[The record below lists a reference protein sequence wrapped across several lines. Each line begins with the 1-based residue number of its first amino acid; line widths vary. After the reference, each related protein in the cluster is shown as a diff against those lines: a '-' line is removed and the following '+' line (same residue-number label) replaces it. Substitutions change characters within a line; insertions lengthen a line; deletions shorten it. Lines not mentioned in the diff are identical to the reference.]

1 MDNKLYQIGELSR
14 KAKLPISTLNH
25 YLNLKLIKPEK
36 VTNSGYRLFSDETLE
51 TILKIEKLKNEYL
64 PLTVIK
70 KELKKGGQLL
80 VKEPSVQY
88 GQLTLPTFEPEYLP
102 ITFQFPSTRYQGS
115 KLKLVEWIWQNCK
128 HLNFNSVLDAFGGT
142 TCVSYLFKTRGKQV
156 FYNDYLRSNYYIGLA
171 LIENSKETLTQE
183 DVEKILRRHPKMRYP
198 TFIQDTFRGV
208 YFTDEENEWLDMI
221 VTNIDKLIKN
231 IYKKAIAYFA
241 LFQSCI
247 IKRPYNLFHRKNLY
261 IRMAKVKRSFG
272 NKITWDTPFPVH
284 FVRFVE
290 QANESIFDNG
300 QENKAFCS
308 DIFNVNGE
316 YDLVYIDTPYISF
329 KGVGVDY
336 LEFYHFLEG
345 LVKYNEWGT
354 LIDWESKHLRIKHEK
369 SIWNDKYEIYQAFDR
384 LFKKFADSILVV
396 SYRSDGIPS
405 DTDLISLLRKYK
417 NKVIELNRKNYK
429 YVLSNNGESQ
439 ELLFV
444 AE

>member
-1 MDNKLYQIGELSR
+1 
-14 KAKLPISTLNH
+14 
-25 YLNLKLIKPEK
+25 
-36 VTNSGYRLFSDETLE
+36 
-51 TILKIEKLKNEYL
+51 
-64 PLTVIK
+64 
-70 KELKKGGQLL
+70 
-80 VKEPSVQY
+80 
-88 GQLTLPTFEPEYLP
+88 LPTFEPEYPP

-115 KLKLVEWIWQNCK
+115 KLKLVEWIWQKCK
-128 HLNFNSVLDAFGGT
+128 HLNFSSVLDAFGGT
-142 TCVSYLFKTRGKQV
+142 ACVSYLFKTRGKQV
-156 FYNDYLRSNYYIGLA
+156 FYNDYLKSNYYIGLA

-183 DVEKILRRHPKMRYP
+183 DVEKILKRHPKMRYP
-198 TFIQDTFRGV
+198 TFIQDTFKGI
-208 YFTDEENEWLDMI
+208 YFTDEENEWLDMV
-221 VTNIDKLIKN
+221 VTNIDTLITN

-261 IRMAKVKRSFG
+261 IRTAKVKRSFG

-290 QANESIFDNG
+290 QANESIFENR
-300 QENKAFCS
+300 QKNKAFCS
-308 DIFNVNGE
+308 DVFDISGK
-316 YDLVYIDTPYISF
+316 YDLVYIDTPYISS

-336 LEFYHFLEG
+336 LGFYHFLEG
-345 LVKYNEWGT
+345 LVEYDKWEVLVDWG
-354 LIDWESKHLRIKHEK
+354 SKHRRIKHGK
-369 SIWNDKYEIYQAFDR
+369 SIWNDKNKIYQAFDD

-405 DTDLISLLRKYK
+405 DTDLMGLLKKYK
-417 NKVIELNRKNYK
+417 DNVIELNRKNYK